1 MRSTIEDTQGVARLV
16 ASGLGAGILPGHLV
30 GKLQKEG
37 MKLHVFKGRGV
48 PTKNS
53 ISVASLKE
61 RTETKS
67 VAAVYAFLME
77 GLQRLKSEKKV

>member
-1 MRSTIEDTQGVARLV
+1 MARLV
-16 ASGLGAGILPGHLV
+16 VNGMGAGILPGHLV

-37 MKLHVFKGRGV
+37 MKLHVFKGGGV

-67 VAAVYAFLME
+67 VNAVYSFLMDSLE
-77 GLQRLKSEKKV
+77 SMKKGRVS